1 MEPAQQRVRGI
12 PGMPSGRTSSPSSPA
27 NRGKPLAGLI
37 TCATFLTGSE
47 ADKSTLQSKYCGRL
61 VMFLKRLDG
70 VSESSP
76 WKISLFRN

>member
-12 PGMPSGRTSSPSSPA
+12 PGMPSGSSASSPSSPA
-27 NRGKPLAGLI
+27 NCVKPLPGLM

-47 ADKSTLQSKYCGRL
+47 ADKSTLQSEYCARL
-61 VMFLKRLDG
+61 GMFLKGLDG

-76 WKISLFRN
+76 